1 MELSILLPTLGAR
14 IDELKRLFISLENQN
29 NKSFELIIVSQGNH
43 KIIEELLREFSFK
56 YKQIKID
63 KKGLSLARNIGMK
76 YVSGNYVILA
86 DDDAWYAEDSINKI
100 IKEMKSNDEEIIC
113 FKIFDPISNKYY
125 KNYSKHKVN
134 VGTIQLLKKSSI
146 EICFNLIKI
155 NKSKI
160 IFNEQFGLGA
170 KFHSGEENLLMN
182 ALRKEGYKIKF
193 VNKTIVYHRIRKD
206 IQIDEGFIKSKAEVL
221 KIILGKFGA
230 YIYLNL
236 ILVKNIK
243 KINSIGKID
252 AFINAMN
259 MTILN

>member
-1 MELSILLPTLGAR
+1 
-14 IDELKRLFISLENQN
+14 
-29 NKSFELIIVSQGNH
+29 
-43 KIIEELLREFSFK
+43 
-56 YKQIKID
+56 
-63 KKGLSLARNIGMK
+63 
-76 YVSGNYVILA
+76 
-86 DDDAWYAEDSINKI
+86 
-100 IKEMKSNDEEIIC
+100 
-113 FKIFDPISNKYY
+113 
-125 KNYSKHKVN
+125 
-134 VGTIQLLKKSSI
+134 
-146 EICFNLIKI
+146 
-155 NKSKI
+155 
-160 IFNEQFGLGA
+160 
-170 KFHSGEENLLMN
+170 MN